1 MRITE
6 VETFNVFAP
15 GASPSFIWR
24 DGLRGSPPDREVGV
38 IRLRT
43 DEGVD
48 GVAIAP
54 RRGSGRIVAD
64 AFAHVLRDELIG
76 ADPLQREW
84 LWHRI
89 WEVDRTEEL
98 PIFLL
103 GLIDTALWDL
113 VGRRY
118 GAPTWEVLGGY
129 RREIPAYAS
138 TSTFGSTAEYLDV
151 VTQCIE
157 LGYPALKL
165 HAWGD
170 ARRDAELCTAV
181 REHVGSDYPLMYDGS
196 AAFDLPDA
204 VYVGDALAAAGYLWY
219 EEPMREFSITAYKW
233 LADRVRVPL
242 NVAETSDGAHMNT
255 GDFIAS
261 GCAAYVR
268 TSTELRG
275 GFTGAMRI
283 AHLADAYRLRAE
295 PHGPTIYA
303 RHLCMAIPNC
313 TYYESLVTSNPVKRE
328 VGVSASGMVT
338 APVGPGV
345 GLEPGPQ
352 YPDELT
358 QYVVDMSTG
367 AVGPSDDPNKPGYS
381 PSEAVP
387 A

>member
-1 MRITE
+1 VRITQ
-6 VETFNVFAP
+6 VEAFNVFAP
-15 GASPSFIWR
+15 GANPPFIWR

-54 RRGSGRIVAD
+54 RRGSAPVVAD
-64 AFAHVLRDELIG
+64 VVDHVLRNELIG

-84 LWHRI
+84 LWHRM
-89 WEVDRTEEL
+89 WELDRTEEFPL
-98 PIFLL
+98 WLF
-103 GLIDTALWDL
+103 GLVDTALWDL
-113 VGRRY
+113 AGRYY
-118 GAPTWEVLGGY
+118 GAPTWEVIGGF

-138 TSTFGSTAEYLDV
+138 TTTFSSIAEYLDV
-151 VTQCIE
+151 TTQCIE

-170 ARRDAELCTAV
+170 PRRDAELCTAV
-181 REHVGSDYPLMYDGS
+181 REHVGDDFPLIYDGS
-196 AAFDLPDA
+196 AGFDLPDA

-219 EEPMREFSITAYKW
+219 EEPIREFSITSYKW
-233 LADRVRVPL
+233 LAQRVRVPL
-242 NVAETSDGAHMNT
+242 NIAETSDGVHMNT
-255 GDFIAS
+255 ADFIAS
-261 GCAAYVR
+261 GCASYVR

-295 PHGPTIYA
+295 PHGPTMYA

-328 VGVSASGMVT
+328 VGVSATGMVA
-338 APVGPGV
+338 APKGPGV
-345 GLEPGPQ
+345 GLEPGPH
-352 YPDELT
+352 YPDELVS
-358 QYVVDMSTG
+358 YVFDMTDG
-367 AVGPSDDPNKPGYS
+367 AVAPPRSTNGKS
-381 PSEAVP
+381 PSL
-387 A
+387 